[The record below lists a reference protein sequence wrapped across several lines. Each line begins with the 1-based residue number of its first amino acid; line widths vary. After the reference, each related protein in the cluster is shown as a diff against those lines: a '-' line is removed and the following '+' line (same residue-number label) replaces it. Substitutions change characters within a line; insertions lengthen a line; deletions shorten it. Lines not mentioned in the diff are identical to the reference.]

1 MTKKKFIDLREGDT
15 IYWISMTDSELNEAF
30 GTSLKKLETSGLIR
44 TTDMYS
50 ISVRTK
56 GGTFFTTSP
65 NNTFHINRI
74 NQQDEVN
81 LSFEVYA
88 TTREEAIE
96 EAQKLVAQ
104 RLKTLDI
111 IKRRVNESETGLL
124 LADAALDALSEE
136 EEEPSL
142 EEFASM
148 AL

>member
-74 NQQDEVN
+74 NQQDEVD

-124 LADAALDALSEE
+124 LADAALDTLSEE

>member
-1 MTKKKFIDLREGDT
+1 MTKKKFIDLKEGDT

-56 GGTFFTTSP
+56 GSTFFTTSP

-74 NQQDEVN
+74 NQQDEVD

-124 LADAALDALSEE
+124 LADAALDTLSEE

>member
-1 MTKKKFIDLREGDT
+1 MAKKKFIDLKEGDI
-15 IYWISMTDSELNEAF
+15 IYHISMTDSELNEAF
-30 GTSLKKLETSGLIR
+30 GTCLKKLEFAGMIR

-50 ISVRTK
+50 LSIRTK
-56 GGTFFTTSP
+56 GGTFFTTRP
-65 NNTFHINRI
+65 NVTFYINRI

-81 LSFEVYA
+81 LSFEVFA

-96 EAQKLVAQ
+96 EAQKLVTE
-104 RLKTLDI
+104 RLRTLNI
-111 IKRRVNESETGLL
+111 IKRRLNESETGLL
-124 LADAALDALSEE
+124 LADTALDTLSTE

>member
-74 NQQDEVN
+74 NQQDEVD